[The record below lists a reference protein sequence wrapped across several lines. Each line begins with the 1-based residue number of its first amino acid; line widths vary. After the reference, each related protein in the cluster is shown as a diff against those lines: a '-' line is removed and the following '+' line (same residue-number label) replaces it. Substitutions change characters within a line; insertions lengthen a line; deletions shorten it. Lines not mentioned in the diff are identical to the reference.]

1 MNAKEF
7 CNGIYRDLVAR
18 LGELTI
24 QEELIVKEKSDIQA
38 QLRLL
43 NALSPEL
50 QKQEE
55 SIKNKAT
62 YLNNAEGC

>member
-1 MNAKEF
+1 MRNF
-7 CNGIYRDLVAR
+7 CNNIYRDLVAR

-24 QEELIVKEKSDIQA
+24 QEELINKEKSDILA

-55 SIKNKAT
+55 IIKS
-62 YLNNAEGC
+62 NNSPSEF